1 MRKFTPV
8 LLLFALLCA
17 AVSSFADLN
26 GTTVTGTLLFQ
37 YDTTNYFDPANGY
50 VPSGYG
56 NVGDFTVTVDP
67 NTPTFGFND
76 GANLNVAKFSGDIL
90 TITDTNACCGAGP
103 WTMTFTDASFG
114 TFTKTADNFSNGGLA
129 FDLDSTTQTL
139 TISWLGG
146 DPNEVWNY
154 SATFTNGSLT
164 CGPETACSI
173 TPDPSS
179 WILFASGGVLGF
191 FPLSHKLRSFIRR
204 DSGEVRQGEES

>member
-8 LLLFALLCA
+8 LLLLALLGA

-50 VPSGYG
+50 VPAGYG
-56 NVGDFTVTVDP
+56 NVADFTVTIDP

-76 GANLNVAKFSGDIL
+76 GANLNTAAFSGNIL
-90 TITDTNACCGAGP
+90 TITDKNACCGAGP
-103 WTMTFTDASFG
+103 WTMTFADASFG
-114 TFTKTADNFSNGGLA
+114 TFTKTADNFSNGGLTFA
-129 FDLDSTTQTL
+129 QDSTTRTL

-146 DPNEVWNY
+146 DANEVWNY
-154 SATFTNGSLT
+154 SATFTNGTLT
-164 CGPETACSI
+164 CSPDTACGV

-179 WILFASGGVLGF
+179 WILFASGSVLGF
-191 FPLSHKLRSFIRR
+191 LPLSHRLRSFIRR
-204 DSGEVRQGEES
+204 DSSEVESGKES